1 MRDNRYMSAESKA
14 PARAHSGATASP
26 RVGLRERKKQRTRR
40 TIRTE
45 ALKLFQRQG
54 YSATTIEQIAE
65 AADVSPSTFFR
76 YFPSKEQL
84 VLADDI
90 DPIMIRAIESQPPEL
105 APLEAFRQAM
115 KETFDQLDPQDWQFE
130 QDRMKLI
137 YNEPELRSVIMQET
151 ERNVDLI
158 AGLLARRIGREA
170 DDFEVRTFSG
180 AMIGAMMTAFGREGL
195 DLEKVD
201 RIADFLAA
209 GMPLEPAPKTTD

>member
-1 MRDNRYMSAESKA
+1 MSAESKA
-14 PARAHSGATASP
+14 QVHPGATAAP
-26 RVGLRERKKQRTRR
+26 RMGLRERKKQRTRR
-40 TIRTE
+40 TIRAE

-54 YSATTIEQIAE
+54 YSATTVEQIAE
-65 AADVSPSTFFR
+65 AADISPSTFFR

-84 VLADDI
+84 VLADDV
-90 DPIMIRAIESQPPEL
+90 DPIMIRAIESQPQEL
-105 APLEAFRQAM
+105 TPLAAFRKAM
-115 KETFDQLDPQDWQFE
+115 KDTFEALDPQDWQFE
-130 QDRMKLI
+130 QDRMRLI

-151 ERNVDLI
+151 ERNVDMI

-180 AMIGAMMTAFGREGL
+180 AMIGAMMTAFGKDGL

-209 GMPLEPAPKTTD
+209 GMPLGPAPTAKSATTDN